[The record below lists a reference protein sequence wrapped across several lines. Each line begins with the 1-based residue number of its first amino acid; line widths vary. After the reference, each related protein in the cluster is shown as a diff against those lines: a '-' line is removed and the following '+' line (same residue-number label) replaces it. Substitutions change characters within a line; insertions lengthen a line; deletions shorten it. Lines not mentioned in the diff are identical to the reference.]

1 MGNNH
6 LVIYLILLR
15 EMAVDVPESFI
26 AHAKTPP
33 RLADAQ
39 CLKKDILKV
48 LKFSLRKE
56 KGRNSPFSN
65 T

>member
-33 RLADAQ
+33 RLADA
-39 CLKKDILKV
+39 
-48 LKFSLRKE
+48 
-56 KGRNSPFSN
+56 
-65 T
+65 